1 MICQHCRS
9 AVGDKDRF
17 CPKCG
22 GALTRPGTDV
32 IGLGVPAMP
41 PTVDAPSHRGPRVE
55 PLRSPVP
62 EGGTKYRGLKLA
74 ADLMIKHAAIL
85 RIVFYVLAGLG
96 SLSALILMQD
106 RGALAFVLAVMAG
119 IATAILGW
127 LTWLLLTILGELMY
141 VVIDVEEN
149 LRRRA

>member
-1 MICQHCRS
+1 
-9 AVGDKDRF
+9 
-17 CPKCG
+17 
-22 GALTRPGTDV
+22 
-32 IGLGVPAMP
+32 
-41 PTVDAPSHRGPRVE
+41 
-55 PLRSPVP
+55 
-62 EGGTKYRGLKLA
+62 
-74 ADLMIKHAAIL
+74 MIKHAAIL